1 MRASLIS
8 GRPRRFAW
16 LVLPVMLA
24 IWALPA
30 PAQDKKGAP
39 ELRTVHGT
47 VVDKDEQPVSGS
59 VVYLLNRK
67 SQAVRT
73 YITDASGGYHFSG
86 LDPNVDYEAHAEKE
100 EMTSSSRA
108 ISSFDNRRDMEVT
121 LKLSKKRGER

>member
-1 MRASLIS
+1 VRASLTPGS
-8 GRPRRFAW
+8 SRRFVW
-16 LVLPVMLA
+16 LVLPLLLA
-24 IWALPA
+24 IGALSA
-30 PAQDKKGAP
+30 QAQDKKGGP

-47 VVDKDEQPVSGS
+47 VVDRDEQPVSGS

-100 EMTSSSRA
+100 EMTSSSRT
-108 ISSFDNRRDMEVT
+108 ISSFDTRRDMQVT
-121 LKLSKKRGER
+121 LKLSKKRGEH

>member
-1 MRASLIS
+1 VSALATPRKASRWS
-8 GRPRRFAW
+8 W
-16 LVLPVMLA
+16 LAFGLFCAVFF
-24 IWALPA
+24 ALPA
-30 PAQDKKGAP
+30 QAQDKKAP
-39 ELRTVHGT
+39 ELRTIHGT

-100 EMTSSSRA
+100 DMTSASRA
-108 ISSFDNRRDMEVT
+108 VS
-121 LKLSKKRGER
+121 